1 MSKYNSVCVKNA
13 MNNIATNKYLLPA
26 IQRKFVWS
34 SEQIEMLFDSILRN
48 YPINSFM
55 LWEIKDRNIKQN
67 YKFYQ
72 FIKDYAKKF
81 HEDNPDAPSQLLN
94 DIFYAVIDGQQ
105 RLTSLYIGLSGSYRE
120 KKPNKRWKDN
130 EDALPTQRLYLELSS
145 PLNAI
150 IDNEKLFNFS
160 FMSTDAIETDKKEN
174 PDHFWFKVGD
184 VLHFSELSDV
194 MSYLT
199 ENGLSTNKFAMGTLS
214 NLFNKINTEEL
225 INYYVIEEQDQ
236 DKVLLEE
243 TINKSKGDNSLLSW
257 ATSNRKSKI
266 DLYVDDDISLDIKD
280 FEAFISSRKKNL
292 TAKLKIILNI

>member
-1 MSKYNSVCVKNA
+1 
-13 MNNIATNKYLLPA
+13 MNNIASNKYLLPA

-130 EDALPTQRLYLELSS
+130 EAALPTQRLY
-145 PLNAI
+145 
-150 IDNEKLFNFS
+150 
-160 FMSTDAIETDKKEN
+160 
-174 PDHFWFKVGD
+174 V
-184 VLHFSELSDV
+184 
-194 MSYLT
+194 
-199 ENGLSTNKFAMGTLS
+199 
-214 NLFNKINTEEL
+214 
-225 INYYVIEEQDQ
+225 
-236 DKVLLEE
+236 
-243 TINKSKGDNSLLSW
+243 
-257 ATSNRKSKI
+257 
-266 DLYVDDDISLDIKD
+266 
-280 FEAFISSRKKNL
+280 
-292 TAKLKIILNI
+292 